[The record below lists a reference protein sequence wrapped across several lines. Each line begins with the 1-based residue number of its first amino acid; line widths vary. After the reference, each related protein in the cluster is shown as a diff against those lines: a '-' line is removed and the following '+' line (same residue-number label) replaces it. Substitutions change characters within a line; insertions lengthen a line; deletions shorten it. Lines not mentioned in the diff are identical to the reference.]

1 MHSSGSPFSSPDGN
15 FYSQGV
21 GSTFHPCGA
30 KAAQLLGPW
39 SFLMYG
45 LVLEAEKMGFEG
57 LQSGDEATLASH
69 AKPQN
74 TELVNEGY
82 FIFSYSLPSLSKKS
96 GGPNHFH
103 SSVWGHSKRSA
114 SFSTATGTGNA
125 VITRAD
131 WLVET
136 DRMIYFDNA
145 SYGDGCICETLDS
158 FFLLLFLNT
167 VPWSTFS

>member
-1 MHSSGSPFSSPDGN
+1 MPSKGNAVRPTALKEGSAQALPTSKLTSMHSSGSPFSSPDGN

-103 SSVWGHSKRSA
+103 SSV
-114 SFSTATGTGNA
+114 
-125 VITRAD
+125 
-131 WLVET
+131 
-136 DRMIYFDNA
+136 
-145 SYGDGCICETLDS
+145 
-158 FFLLLFLNT
+158 
-167 VPWSTFS
+167 